1 MIFSTIRRF
10 LVKEAVRSIDISKA
24 LPIAKVN
31 KVGKSKPAVR
41 TLKRTVITDV
51 MENPEAF
58 ILEAWLDKNE
68 INVRVRRRFEENE
81 VEEGTVLVDTVDQ
94 E

>member
-1 MIFSTIRRF
+1 M
-10 LVKEAVRSIDISKA
+10 KEAVRSIDVSKA
-24 LPIAKVN
+24 LPIGKVP
-31 KVGKSKPAVR
+31 KGALSAGQGKPAVS

-51 MENPEAF
+51 IENPEAF

-68 INVRVRRRFEENE
+68 INVRVRRRYEENE
-81 VEEGTVLVDTVDQ
+81 VEDGSVLVDTVDK

>member
-1 MIFSTIRRF
+1 MIFSAIRRF

-31 KVGKSKPAVR
+31 KVGKSKPAVS

-58 ILEAWLDKNE
+58 VLEAWLDKNE
-68 INVRVRRRFEENE
+68 INVRGRRRFEENE
-81 VEEGTVLVDTVDQ
+81 VEEGTVLVDTVDK